1 MEYWGIAELPLHDG
15 HVPEYLLKRMKR
27 LGSLIAKYIVETY
40 GPSELL
46 KRLSD
51 PFWFQAFNNVIGMDW
66 DSSGSTTIVLYVLKS
81 VFRPELYFNTGLA
94 VLGGK
99 GSDARAI
106 PEEARFLGD
115 SVDTKAVVDTSR
127 LAARVDSVALQDG
140 YTLYI
145 HGLLISSSGDVL
157 VIQQGMNLEAKV
169 ARRYHIYLEKPG
181 VFKVDSDP
189 HSGVASQLIAPA
201 LNLVD
206 EFSREARRAI
216 LEIVSSTPTSSL
228 VEQIY
233 EVNRVLRGLPT
244 LDSFTRGA
252 STGTSTE
259 LREKVR
265 RCPIFYRLVA
275 EPRRVGEIAEAIKRL
290 APIEFHEL
298 LLIPGVGPETVRAIA
313 LVADL
318 IYGVE
323 PSLKDPTTHPL
334 DPFLYAYAHGGKD
347 GVPYRVKPREM
358 DKTIEFFARVIEE
371 VRAESREKELLLKNL
386 SMFVRRVYRSLER

>member
-1 MEYWGIAELPLHDG
+1 
-15 HVPEYLLKRMKR
+15 MKR

-298 LLIPGVGPETVRAIA
+298 LLMPGVGPETVRAIA